1 MSMRVKNSRIGSFKE
16 FNLSEL
22 IAYLFIVA
30 MIFLIMALLNF
41 ICKIYLATAPVRGG
55 P

>member
-41 ICKIYLATAPVRGG
+41 ICEIYLATAPVRGES
-55 P
+55 